1 MYQQESIY
9 NLIPKEI
16 IQPPKQELYQSKF
29 PPNVPPTGSTFGLHT
44 TSFPQI
50 SNLNGEFAL
59 PRGAHP
65 MKQMYAT
72 FGKPDG
78 TNKLDPFNF
87 IKKGHVYKTIPE
99 RIITLKNSWKDKVI
113 FWN

>member
-16 IQPPKQELYQSKF
+16 IQPAKEELYQSKF
-29 PPNVPPTGSTFGLHT
+29 PPNIPPTGSTFGLHT
-44 TSFPQI
+44 TSFPLI
-50 SNLNGEFAL
+50 SNLNGEFNL

-72 FGKPDG
+72 FGKPNG
-78 TNKLDPFNF
+78 TNKHDPFNF
-87 IKKGHVYKTIPE
+87 IKKGHQYKTIPD
-99 RIITLKNSWKDKVI
+99 RMIIIKYS
-113 FWN
+113 